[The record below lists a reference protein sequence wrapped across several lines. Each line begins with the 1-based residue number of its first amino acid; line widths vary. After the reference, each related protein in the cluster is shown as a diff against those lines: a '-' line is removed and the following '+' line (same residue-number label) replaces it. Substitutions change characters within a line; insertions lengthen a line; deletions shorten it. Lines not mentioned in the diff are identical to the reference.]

1 MIISVMGTSLI
12 QLFVYVRM
20 RSNQVNDIVYGI
32 VMLVIQK
39 VFKLGKYP
47 IHRTKVV
54 YLGP

>member
-20 RSNQVNDIVYGI
+20 RSNQVNGIVYGI